1 MVLHLSFNNKPLHN
15 SVPYTR
21 TFVHQPG
28 CDVRPCTIY
37 ISSDCKSMRSDH
49 QPSIIRLTPKT
60 SKQPLPAMHTQY
72 QLAQVSDILSRHI
85 SQGSFAFDAV
95 YLRHLSHLRLSVV
108 LTKTLTP
115 SKPAKTKILQ
125 CEVSVLRLFLLYYV

>member
-1 MVLHLSFNNKPLHN
+1 MQSSPPQYPK
-15 SVPYTR
+15 
-21 TFVHQPG
+21 HQ
-28 CDVRPCTIY
+28 CQVC
-37 ISSDCKSMRSDH
+37 
-49 QPSIIRLTPKT
+49 
-60 SKQPLPAMHTQY
+60 
-72 QLAQVSDILSRHI
+72 QLAQVSDMLSRHI

-125 CEVSVLRLFLLYYV
+125 CEVSVLWPFFLHI